1 MDHLLGNNKF
11 PKNIPIISSSETLSE
26 YQEYAQTRI
35 EDFREQ
41 GSNEIKRLQELI
53 PKENDNDKLH
63 EMKND
68 IIAWSEIM
76 DPSFTLRAPDF
87 IVDNSFI
94 IQGTQNKVRI
104 EYIGAAHTKGDMIAL
119 FENEKICFMGDL
131 LFQKMDPAWAEGFNG
146 RPFANDPVRLRDILI
161 KLSEDEIDVYI
172 PGHGDFCTKK
182 ELKENA
188 EFLEKYCI
196 K

>member
-1 MDHLLGNNKF
+1 M
-11 PKNIPIISSSETLSE
+11 NIPIISSSETYSE
-26 YQEYAQTRI
+26 YQKYAKTRL
-35 EDFREQ
+35 EDFRDR
-41 GSNEIKRLQELI
+41 GPSEIKRLKEEI
-53 PKENDNDKLH
+53 PKETDNDKLQ

-68 IIAWSEIM
+68 IVAWTEIS
-76 DPSFTLRAPDF
+76 DPSFKLRPPDI
-87 IVDNSFI
+87 IVEDSYV

-104 EYIGAAHTKGDMIAL
+104 NYIGAAHTKGDMIAL

-146 RPFANDPVRLRDILI
+146 RPFADDPVRLRDTLI
-161 KLSEDEIDVYI
+161 KFSEDDLDIYV

-182 ELKENA
+182 ELIENA
-188 EFLEKYCI
+188 QYLEEYCI

>member
-1 MDHLLGNNKF
+1 MMGNNKF
-11 PKNIPIISSSETLSE
+11 PTNIPIISSSETLLE
-26 YQEYAQTRI
+26 FKKYAKTRL

-41 GSNEIKRLQELI
+41 GPNEIKRLQELI
-53 PKENDNDKLH
+53 PKENDREKLR

-68 IIAWSEIM
+68 IIAWNELI
-76 DPSFTLRAPDF
+76 DPNFTLRPPDF
-87 IVDNSFI
+87 IVNNSFT

-104 EYIGAAHTKGDMIAL
+104 EYIGAAHTNGDMIAL
-119 FENEKICFMGDL
+119 FESEKICFMADM

-146 RPFANDPVRLRDILI
+146 RPFASDPIRLRDNLI
-161 KLSEDEIDVYI
+161 KLSEDDVNIYI

-182 ELKENA
+182 ELKENT
-188 EFLEKYCI
+188 EYLEKYCI